1 MGAEIHVGDTK
12 TRFTVTM
19 KETLKDGTVQVVPI
33 GGATRRDMIFQGPS
47 GKFFLR
53 QGTLLTDGDD
63 GKMFYDIAYASELD
77 EAAVLPGHPLWKL
90 QGHVDIGGG
99 SWRSSVPDFEVHPNI
114 GPPIPLVLK
123 PDSAALSCLAPACSI
138 TL

>member
-1 MGAEIHVGDTK
+1 MGAEIHVGDIG

-19 KETLKDGTVQVVPI
+19 KETLKDGTVAVVPI
-33 GGATRRDMIFQGPS
+33 GGASRLDMIFQAPRGQ
-47 GKFFLR
+47 FFLR

-63 GKMFYDIAYASELD
+63 GKMFYDIAFASELD
-77 EAAVLPGHPLWKL
+77 EAAILPGHPLWKL

-114 GPPIPLVLK
+114 GPPRDLILK
-123 PDSAALSCLAPACSI
+123 PGTAALACQAPAVSV